1 MTIDQDGRAAM
12 FAALA
17 DLGPTDAREL
27 AEATGCD
34 VEFVHTW
41 LDFQVR
47 SGQCRFSRQTGT
59 YWLTPEQA
67 AALLD
72 PSQPTARAQPP
83 QENIMSGTEV
93 NDFSSPD
100 EVRRPDPTVTV
111 EVARL
116 DAGEI
121 GRYTFQPGWRWSE
134 HIKPVVGGTSCQVE
148 HLGFVVSG
156 RMGIQTA
163 DGTTAEVLAGSVYHI
178 APGHDGWVIGD
189 EPVVVVEFQGA
200 HTYAKPQGD
209 AATAAVSAR

>member
-1 MTIDQDGRAAM
+1 MTIEQDGRAVL

-34 VEFVHTW
+34 VRFVHEW
-41 LDFQVR
+41 LDVQVLAGR
-47 SGQCRFSRQTGT
+47 CRFSGQTGT

-67 AALLD
+67 AALID
-72 PSQPTARAQPP
+72 PSPPSSRARPT
-83 QENIMSGTEV
+83 QESNMSGIEV

-100 EVRRPDPTVTV
+100 EVRRPDATVTV
-111 EVARL
+111 EVARM

-121 GRYTFQPGWRWSE
+121 GRYTFRPGWRWSE
-134 HIKPVVGGTSCQVE
+134 HIRPVVGGDACQVE

-156 RMGIQTA
+156 TMGIQTS
-163 DGTTAEVLAGSVYHI
+163 DGTTAEVSAGSVYHI

-189 EPVVVVEFQGA
+189 EPAVVVEFQGA
-200 HTYAKPQGD
+200 HTYAKPHGEPAQ
-209 AATAAVSAR
+209 ASVSPR